1 MRNPL
6 SSLRARLFAGFGL
19 VVVLSLF
26 LSATGSVLLLREEQ
40 TRAKEQ
46 LFSLLAVS
54 LTARTDAMVREGLGL
69 RQIETELRR
78 LANEVNVRILLID
91 EDAVVVVDTRQ
102 NRDMLGVQLDLPV
115 SVSTISVGS
124 SMDSFG
130 PVAFHSRGEDLYL
143 FSATEANRFIF
154 AGLLFR
160 GPRYRPVVAVPA
172 GDVTSAWAKLLPRLL
187 VAGGAAGALTFVV
200 GTLLAARITI
210 PIREMTRASEAMA
223 RGDLDQRIEVEGDD
237 EVAKL
242 AQAFNQMSAQVS
254 RSNQAMRDL
263 MANVSHDLKTPLTSI
278 QGFSQAMVDR
288 IVDDPEEYARMAT
301 IVHEEAERI
310 RAMLDDLIYLSEIES
325 GALTLNLDDVDID
338 AMATDTV
345 SRMKLQAAEAGVT
358 FELALAGAPVRGDGR
373 RLEQVLANLVDNAVR
388 FAPEGSVVRIA
399 TVVRE
404 GRVEVSVQNGGE
416 PIPEADLSR
425 VFDRF
430 YQADT
435 ARSGGGR
442 HSGLGLAI
450 VHELVQAHEGDVTVQ
465 SNAESGTTFTV
476 RIPTAGSSV
485 DDADLSREE
494 RT

>member
-40 TRAKEQ
+40 TRAAEQRIGLLTSTLADRAEGKEFRVLQ
-46 LFSLLAVS
+46 WELA
-54 LTARTDAMVREGLGL
+54 ARAKEFD
-69 RQIETELRR
+69 I
-78 LANEVNVRILLID
+78 RILLVD
-91 EDAVVVVDTRQ
+91 EGGSVILDTKQGDNAVGTTIE
-102 NRDMLGVQLDLPV
+102 LP
-115 SVSTISVGS
+115 
-124 SMDSFG
+124 
-130 PVAFHSRGEDLYL
+130 PVAAADPLDATMESLRPVHYVLSSRNHYL
-143 FSATEANRFIF
+143 FPSTRMLSLIRREFPRQQRVR
-154 AGLLFR
+154 LL
-160 GPRYRPVVAVPA
+160 VAVPA
-172 GDVTSAWAKLLPRLL
+172 GDVTSAWAKLMPRLL
-187 VAGGAAGALTFVV
+187 VAAGAAGALTFVV
-200 GTLLAARITI
+200 GTLLAARITN

-223 RGDLDQRIEVEGDD
+223 HGDLDQRIEVEGDD

-278 QGFSQAMVDR
+278 QGFSQAMVDG

-399 TVVRE
+399 TVMRD

-416 PIPEADLSR
+416 PIPASDLSR

-430 YQADT
+430 YQADP

-450 VHELVQAHEGDVTVQ
+450 VHELVHAHEGDVTVQ

-476 RIPTAGSSV
+476 RIPTAGPSV
-485 DDADLSREE
+485 DDADLFREE

>member
-1 MRNPL
+1 L
-6 SSLRARLFAGFGL
+6 
-19 VVVLSLF
+19 
-26 LSATGSVLLLREEQ
+26 
-40 TRAKEQ
+40 
-46 LFSLLAVS
+46 
-54 LTARTDAMVREGLGL
+54 
-69 RQIETELRR
+69 
-78 LANEVNVRILLID
+78 
-91 EDAVVVVDTRQ
+91 
-102 NRDMLGVQLDLPV
+102 
-115 SVSTISVGS
+115 
-124 SMDSFG
+124 
-130 PVAFHSRGEDLYL
+130 
-143 FSATEANRFIF
+143 
-154 AGLLFR
+154 
-160 GPRYRPVVAVPA
+160 VAVPA
-172 GDVTSAWAKLLPRLL
+172 GDVTSAWAKLMPRLL
-187 VAGGAAGALTFVV
+187 VAAGAAGALTFVV
-200 GTLLAARITI
+200 GTLLAARITN

-223 RGDLDQRIEVEGDD
+223 RGDLDQRIQVEGDD

-278 QGFSQAMVDR
+278 QGFSQAMVDG

-338 AMATDTV
+338 AVATDTV

-358 FELALAGAPVRGDGR
+358 FELTLAGAPVRGDGR

-388 FAPEGSVVRIA
+388 FAPEGSVVRMA
-399 TVVRE
+399 TVVRD

-416 PIPEADLSR
+416 PIPASELSR

-430 YQADT
+430 YQADA

-485 DDADLSREE
+485 ADADLFREE